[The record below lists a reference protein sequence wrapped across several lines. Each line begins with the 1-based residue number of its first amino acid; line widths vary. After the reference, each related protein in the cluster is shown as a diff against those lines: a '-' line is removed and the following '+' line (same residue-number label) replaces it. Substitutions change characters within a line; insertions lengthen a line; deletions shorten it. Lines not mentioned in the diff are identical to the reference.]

1 MRGVVT
7 HHPAQYL
14 RIETYNYTIKQYWV
28 CCLRKKRAGPGCKN
42 GPHPDPYGLG
52 GGMGEQLCGIITPKK
67 KKLKSVSVSVESV
80 TVVVTDVDG
89 DNNNKSNDKST
100 NNNDN
105 ESMYNDNSESND
117 NSTNENENIENK
129 NIKKIYNNS
138 SDINKKYS
146 NNDNIDN
153 GSENSDKIKN
163 NNNKYDNNTSHDHK
177 IAGDLRLIDEL
188 EEKKKSMNFNIIESE
203 TSSSDSSINVKL
215 DDIPSNTI
223 SSYFF
228 KNLYYKN
235 TDTETKKVIYDT
247 KNSSKYNSDFMK
259 IDKMKKKEI
268 SSLPNSETTEINE
281 IRSKKKVGFD
291 YDSERKKEYF
301 M

>member
-89 DNNNKSNDKST
+89 DNNNKST

-105 ESMYNDNSESND
+105 ESMYNDNSENND

-129 NIKKIYNNS
+129 NIRKINS
-138 SDINKKYS
+138 SIDTNNKYS
-146 NNDNIDN
+146 NYNINN
-153 GSENSDKIKN
+153 GSEISDNIIN
-163 NNNKYDNNTSHDHK
+163 NRNKCDDNTSCNHK
-177 IAGDLRLIDEL
+177 IAGDLRLIEEL
-188 EEKKKSMNFNIIESE
+188 EEKKKSMKFNIIESE
-203 TSSSDSSINVKL
+203 TSSSDSSINVKS

-235 TDTETKKVIYDT
+235 TDTETKKVMYDT
-247 KNSSKYNSDFMK
+247 KNNSKYNSDFMK